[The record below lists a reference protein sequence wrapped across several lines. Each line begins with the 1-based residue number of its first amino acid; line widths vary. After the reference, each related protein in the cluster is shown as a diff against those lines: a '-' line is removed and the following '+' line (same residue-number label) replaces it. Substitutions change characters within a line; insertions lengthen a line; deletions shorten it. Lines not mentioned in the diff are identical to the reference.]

1 MIVYL
6 VPTYTACCNTLH
18 ILTIV
23 IGFVDDA
30 YGGCLDT
37 KTQTNYQFKAPTLVG
52 IIASSLV
59 TSCFT
64 VCLFNHVFFGIAI
77 LNCTTKGIF

>member
-6 VPTYTACCNTLH
+6 VPTYTACCNTLRV
-18 ILTIV
+18 LTIV

-37 KTQTNYQFKAPTLVG
+37 KTQTNYQFKAPYSCRRHRIVTGHL
-52 IIASSLV
+52 SLY
-59 TSCFT
+59 
-64 VCLFNHVFFGIAI
+64 CL
-77 LNCTTKGIF
+77 LM